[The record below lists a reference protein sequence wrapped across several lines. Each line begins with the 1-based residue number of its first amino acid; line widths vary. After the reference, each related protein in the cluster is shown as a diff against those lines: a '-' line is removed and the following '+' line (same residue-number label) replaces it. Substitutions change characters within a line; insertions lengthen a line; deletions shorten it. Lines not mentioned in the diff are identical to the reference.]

1 VSQLLQ
7 KLQINGDELSNLLL
21 LMLQQYDITN
31 VDPILKGLS
40 LRKAVE
46 KKVRALLQI
55 DYVIPLDKDNKTT
68 WKMLDDQLTPNI
80 IIKDMIFSNIEDVII
95 TKALIQGAFT
105 LTSEVLETRWRH
117 LHYPDC
123 APKRADYTTLMVSL
137 VGTISGVIPLNNFNT
152 SQFCRDLY
160 QKLKVK
166 QTPESK
172 ALIPAKNKVE
182 YAYYHL
188 TRLTQVD
195 PWWLMLTQG
204 IPQVWID
211 LKQYYDTITDRENDF
226 LNPVLV
232 LQVILTIQAL
242 PPLHKELF
250 TELEW
255 VRQTIKL
262 AADEQFQDYLGR
274 KNIEVD
280 PYWSAKGMEEE
291 VQSIK
296 NHVFRSLFKTVNQ
309 MQDAANNI
317 GINPIVFKILAMTDE
332 EIPRI

>member
-7 KLQINGDELSNLLL
+7 KLQIKGDELSNLLL
-21 LMLQQYDITN
+21 LMLQQYHILN
-31 VDPILKGLS
+31 VEPILKGLS
-40 LRKAVE
+40 LGKAFE
-46 KKVRALLQI
+46 NNVRALLQI
-55 DYVIPLDKDNKTT
+55 DNVIPLDKDNKTT
-68 WKMLDDQLTPNI
+68 WKMLNELLTSNTI
-80 IIKDMIFSNIEDVII
+80 INDMAFPNIEDVIT

-105 LTSEVLETRWRH
+105 LTSEVLKTKWPH
-117 LHYPDC
+117 LQYPDC
-123 APKRADYTTLMVSL
+123 APKRKDYTTLMTSL
-137 VGTISGVIPLNNFNT
+137 VGTISGVIPSKDFNT

-172 ALIPAKNKVE
+172 ALIPAENRVE

-211 LKQYYDTITDRENDF
+211 LKQYYDTITDQENDF

-242 PPLHKELF
+242 PPL
-250 TELEW
+250 
-255 VRQTIKL
+255 
-262 AADEQFQDYLGR
+262 
-274 KNIEVD
+274 
-280 PYWSAKGMEEE
+280 AK
-291 VQSIK
+291 
-296 NHVFRSLFKTVNQ
+296 
-309 MQDAANNI
+309 
-317 GINPIVFKILAMTDE
+317 
-332 EIPRI
+332 